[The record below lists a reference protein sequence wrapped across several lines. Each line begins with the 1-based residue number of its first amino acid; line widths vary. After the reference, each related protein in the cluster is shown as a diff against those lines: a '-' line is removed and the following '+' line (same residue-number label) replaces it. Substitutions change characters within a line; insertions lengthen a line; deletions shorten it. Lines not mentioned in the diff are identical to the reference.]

1 MTNPV
6 GKWLKQLLSSLE
18 LPAPEVAH
26 RLARIKAIER
36 NLVLPL
42 KVVAIAMIL
51 YSLHESPW
59 FGLPLGSFEIT
70 LTSLDTIFGAY
81 IAANLLVAMILLFLK
96 HLPFAV
102 VQWVVFTMSL
112 VDGIFVGALTLVSGG
127 YDSPM
132 FWLFIVLILR
142 NVAANPPV
150 WSQLV
155 LNLGMATCFAAA
167 SFLAVSLNVQIA
179 EELYGRP
186 VPFAHSGLHTAG
198 ATNSVARHPTNA
210 LPRRLNPS
218 PADSDGQ
225 DFTPRLGESL
235 TEAIVIRVIVLMLGG
250 VWLFGVQVLFEKQ
263 KLAEEEAREFAT
275 RENQLRSA
283 GRLAAEFAHQIKNPL
298 AIVNNAA
305 FSLERGLKA
314 GKGDPHQH
322 IRIIQ
327 EEVSRADRIITQVMG
342 YAELTEGRVE
352 KLDLPTK
359 IEQAIKEVFP
369 PGLATGI
376 KVKLDLH
383 GPFPPMLMQR
393 RHLSEI
399 LLNLLLNAREALNNQ
414 GKITIAARTRP
425 DLAVEIIVTD
435 NGPGIP
441 SDKLARIFEAYF
453 TTKERGTG
461 LGLSI
466 VKNNAELYGGTA
478 RAESE
483 LGKGARFI
491 LVFPAKASVKL
502 GP

>member
-1 MTNPV
+1 MTDQV
-6 GKWLKQLLSSLE
+6 RKWLKQLLSSLE
-18 LPAPEVAH
+18 LPAPEVVH
-26 RLARIKAIER
+26 RLARIQSIER

-70 LTSLDTIFGAY
+70 ITTLDTIFGVY
-81 IAANLLVAMILLFLK
+81 IAANLLLAAILLFLK

-102 VQWVVFTMSL
+102 VQWSVFAMSL
-112 VDGIFVGALTLVSGG
+112 IDGIFVGALTLVSGG

-132 FWLFIVLILR
+132 FWLFIVLIIR

-155 LNLGMATCFAAA
+155 LNLCMAVCFAAA
-167 SFLAVSLNVQIA
+167 SFLAVSLNTQIA

-186 VPFAHSGLHTAG
+186 VPFAHSGMRAPGT
-198 ATNSVARHPTNA
+198 TNSVARRMTNA
-210 LPRRLNPS
+210 VPRRPNPS
-218 PADSDGQ
+218 PADFDGQ
-225 DFTPRLGESL
+225 DFAPRSGEGA
-235 TEAIVIRVIVLMLGG
+235 TEAIVIRVIMLMLGG
-250 VWLFGVQVLFEKQ
+250 VWLYGVQVLLEKQ

-305 FSLERGLKA
+305 FSLERGLKT

-322 IRIIQ
+322 VRIIQ
-327 EEVSRADRIITQVMG
+327 EEVTRADRIITQVMG

-352 KLDLPTK
+352 KLDLTRK
-359 IEQAIKEVFP
+359 IEQAVREVFP
-369 PGLATGI
+369 PGLASGT
-376 KVKLDLH
+376 KVKQDLH

-399 LLNLLLNAREALNNQ
+399 LLNLLLNAREALGGQ
-414 GKITIAARTRP
+414 GNIVIAAHMRP
-425 DLAVEIIVTD
+425 DLAVELVVAD

-441 SDKLARIFEAYF
+441 ADKLERIFEAYF

-466 VKNNAELYGGTA
+466 VKNNAELYGGTV

-483 LGKGARFI
+483 LGKGARFTV
-491 LVFPAKASVKL
+491 VFPAKASLKF